1 MYNGARICRGPQN
14 TQRQRLFNDIFA
26 NVLPRP
32 ALHAASLAL
41 DHPRTGERIHIRSPL
56 PKDMAQVIEALGG
69 DPAEIEGQLMSGSPH
84 EKQPDVYA
92 ALGDDKPRVLAAHGG
107 K

>member
-1 MYNGARICRGPQN
+1 
-14 TQRQRLFNDIFA
+14 
-26 NVLPRP
+26 
-32 ALHAASLAL
+32 
-41 DHPRTGERIHIRSPL
+41 
-56 PKDMAQVIEALGG
+56 MAQVIEALGG
-69 DPAEIEGQLMSGSPH
+69 DTAEIEGQLMSGSPH